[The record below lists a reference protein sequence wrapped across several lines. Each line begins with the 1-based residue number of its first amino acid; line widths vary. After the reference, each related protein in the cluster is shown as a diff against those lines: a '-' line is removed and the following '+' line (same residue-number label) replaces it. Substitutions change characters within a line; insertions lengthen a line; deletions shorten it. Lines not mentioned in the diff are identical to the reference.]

1 MRKNPTCGCG
11 KRNKRFILGKGEGH
25 CRWGSLPGG
34 MEASHAGKEK
44 EFLFLVVFI
53 SSLTWRWGE
62 NPFTPPTH
70 A

>member
-1 MRKNPTCGCG
+1 
-11 KRNKRFILGKGEGH
+11 
-25 CRWGSLPGG
+25 